1 MGREP
6 TDDEVAKEAARI
18 TSKEYT
24 SALTY
29 KDVIKA
35 FERGEEVSVPSI
47 KKIQYL
53 AHSIFPVH

>member
-6 TDDEVAKEAARI
+6 TDDEVADEAACIR
-18 TSKEYT
+18 SRDYT

-35 FERGEEVSVPSI
+35 FERGEEVRLP
-47 KKIQYL
+47 
-53 AHSIFPVH
+53 